1 MSNNAA
7 LSKLELSQMQFDNV
21 SYMMDTAIIYTRTDT
36 VDAYGQP
43 IPTWTEGATIPCG
56 FGFSPFKFRS
66 RELNT
71 YGAEETSEILVRAR
85 VPIEY
90 LDTLTTNDRLYLTH
104 QKGVALTTPQVFDI
118 QGFSEP
124 GPSALVVNLKR
135 VEL

>member
-7 LSKLELSQMQFDNV
+7 LSTLELGQMQADNE

-36 VDAYGQP
+36 QDAYGQP
-43 IPTWTEGATIPCG
+43 IPTWTVGATISCG

-66 RELNT
+66 RELDI

-85 VPIEY
+85 VPLEY
-90 LDTLTTNDRLYLTH
+90 LDTLTTNDRLHLTH
-104 QKGVALTTPQVFDI
+104 QKGVALTTAQVFDI

-124 GPSALVVNLKR
+124 GPSANVVNLKR

>member
-1 MSNNAA
+1 VSNNAA
-7 LSKLELSQMQFDNV
+7 FSPLELGQMQADNV
-21 SYMMDTAIIYTRTDT
+21 SYMMDTAIVYTRTDT
-36 VDAYGQP
+36 LNSYGQP
-43 IPTWTEGATIPCG
+43 QETWTEGATIPCG

-66 RELNT
+66 RELDI

-104 QKGVALTTPQVFDI
+104 LKGVELTTVQMYDI

-124 GPSALVVNLKR
+124 GPSAVVVNLKR
-135 VEL
+135 VDL